1 LRVLVDGN
9 VYCELTIPP
18 GVRNSNVVDCFG
30 KAPLV
35 EGAKI
40 TVDIVSVGTM
50 DGSDPG
56 RDLTVTI
63 RL

>member
-1 LRVLVDGN
+1 MVDGA

-18 GVRNSNVVDCFG
+18 GMKNSNVVDGFG
-30 KAPLV
+30 KPPLR
-35 EGAKI
+35 EGAKL

-56 RDLTVTI
+56 RDLTVTV